1 MSNIAGKSYG
11 INVITPLRWWTAI
24 WQKIAFII
32 TTTFQTILLKGLTTL
47 SLIHFARWTIISR
60 NAFPHLNEDQPK
72 ERLKYSYMLFESN
85 FNGSWDQY
93 IDSFS
98 FAIPGGLD
106 AFWRFNIKYPK
117 SIPLQGF
124 YDYIRFN
131 QVESEHYYNAYPLAS
146 ANDLKGAIRL
156 YAALQDFTRST
167 RDVSDAEFSKAYQQ
181 LLIEQQNTL
190 GSMGT
195 TPPMSTSHQPLL
207 VHQATNKNFLK
218 NSTHPLNE
226 SIFKT
231 QSEMEK
237 L

>member
-32 TTTFQTILLKGLTTL
+32 TATFPSILLKGLTTL

-60 NAFPHLNEDQPK
+60 NAFPHLNADQPK

-98 FAIPGGLD
+98 FAIPSGLD

-117 SIPLQGF
+117 SIPLQDF
-124 YDYIRFN
+124 YEYIRFN

-146 ANDLKGAIRL
+146 ANDLKGAVRL
-156 YAALQDFTRST
+156 YKALQDFTCAT
-167 RDVSDAEFSKAYQQ
+167 RNVSDSDFFNFYQD
-181 LLIEQQNTL
+181 LLIAQQNAL
-190 GSMGT
+190 GSMGAV
-195 TPPMSTSHQPLL
+195 PPMSSSHQQLI
-207 VHQATNKNFLK
+207 TNKASNK
-218 NSTHPLNE
+218 
-226 SIFKT
+226 KT
-231 QSEMEK
+231 KMIR
-237 L
+237 LLH